1 MLAVAA
7 SRMGFRTHVFEP
19 QENPPAS
26 HVSDLVT
33 TAAYEDTEALSKF
46 ARSVDVITFEFENIP
61 TEALNIVEAICNV
74 LPARNALK
82 TSQDRLI
89 EKEFLTKYFGA
100 NTFVGNP
107 SEYFDIKNLSSGND
121 SKVEAFIADLKK
133 EGYSINKKS
142 YSDFT
147 SLIGV
152 KKKNKHKALCLI
164 SWA

>member
-1 MLAVAA
+1 MNLQMTKPLKQGAVIGILGGGQLGRMLAVAA

-89 EKEFLTKYFGA
+89 EKRIFNKLEFNCCT
-100 NTFVGNP
+100 
-107 SEYFDIKNLSSGND
+107 I
-121 SKVEAFIADLKK
+121 
-133 EGYSINKKS
+133 
-142 YSDFT
+142 
-147 SLIGV
+147 
-152 KKKNKHKALCLI
+152 C
-164 SWA
+164 